1 VGRIS
6 DSLQIGFQH
15 GEIAKKEVSGSLAFY
30 TAYYHRK
37 AKMDWPT
44 VSINAEKF
52 VPVLEKDWPEFI
64 EEMKGKHHE
73 KSRFT

>member
-1 VGRIS
+1 VGRIT

-15 GEIAKKEVSGSLAFY
+15 GEIAKKEVLGSLAFY
-30 TAYYHRK
+30 TAYYQRK

-64 EEMKGKHHE
+64 EEMKGKPHE
-73 KSRFT
+73 KSKSP

>member
-1 VGRIS
+1 VGRS
-6 DSLQIGFQH
+6 TDSLQIGFQH
-15 GEIAKKEVSGSLAFY
+15 GEIAKKEVLGSLAFS
-30 TAYYHRK
+30 TAYYQRK

-64 EEMKGKHHE
+64 EEMKGKPHE
-73 KSRFT
+73 KSKSP